1 MKRLLPFLLIVFFPF
16 SSIAQEVPSERI
28 TTEFFHLYSQY
39 PMRAY
44 AKLFERNPWMHGK
57 RGLIETNRAKL
68 RELTYDLGDYLGY
81 ELIAE
86 SRIGD
91 NYLLKSFMVKYE
103 RQPVRFTF
111 VLYRPSG
118 SWQVQSMSF
127 DNDLH
132 KELKRSVKEDGLI
145 KSGG

>member
-1 MKRLLPFLLIVFFPF
+1 MKRLLPLLMILLIPVVG
-16 SSIAQEVPSERI
+16 SAQEGPSERI
-28 TTEFFHLYSQY
+28 TSEFFNLYSQY

-44 AKLFERNPWMHGK
+44 AKLFERSPWMNGK
-57 RGLIETNRAKL
+57 RGMVESNRAKL
-68 RELTYDLGDYLGY
+68 RDMTYDLGDYLGY

-127 DNDLH
+127 DNELH
-132 KELKRSVKEDGLI
+132 KELKRAIKEESLT